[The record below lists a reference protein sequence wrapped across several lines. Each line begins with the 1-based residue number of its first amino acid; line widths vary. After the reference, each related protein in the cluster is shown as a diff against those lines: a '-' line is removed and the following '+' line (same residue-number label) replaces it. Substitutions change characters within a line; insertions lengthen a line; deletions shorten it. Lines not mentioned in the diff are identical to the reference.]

1 MKSPSTPRTL
11 KQWPRQPAWFI
22 LTGLWLAICL
32 GATSISAAE
41 GPEIPAPDGPT
52 LAANVRNLVP
62 EATEVQGTLIIR
74 RGPAK
79 RVRLPIFFKTEVGE
93 NSWRAS
99 YEVKGT
105 NGTTLE
111 KLSVVHHLDS
121 TNQYHWDRTSA
132 VSTQRA
138 ASPGDTMA
146 SFADSDFWLADL
158 GLEFLHWPQQRL
170 LKDKNGMRKSRY
182 CRVLESTNPD
192 PKPGAY
198 ATVVSWIDHEY
209 GGVILA
215 EAYDTERNLVKSF
228 EIDGVTEVN
237 DQWQLKAMK
246 ITDHR
251 LNSRTQIEFNYQS
264 KAH

>member
-1 MKSPSTPRTL
+1 MNPLSMPSSLMRCFC
-11 KQWPRQPAWFI
+11 QPGWRSFY
-22 LTGLWLAICL
+22 GLWLL
-32 GATSISAAE
+32 ATLLVTPAAAAE
-41 GPEIPAPDGPT
+41 RPEIPATDGPT
-52 LAANVRNLVP
+52 LAASVRNLVP

-79 RVRLPIFFKTEVGE
+79 RTRVPIFFKTEVGE

-121 TNQYHWDRTSA
+121 TNQYRWDR
-132 VSTQRA
+132 STATATQGTAPADPMA
-138 ASPGDTMA
+138 A
-146 SFADSDFWLADL
+146 FAESDFWLADL

-182 CRVLESTNPD
+182 CRVLESTNPN

-198 ATVVSWIDHEY
+198 ATVVSWIDHEF

-215 EAYDTERNLVKSF
+215 EAYDTERNLLKSF
-228 EIDGVTEVN
+228 EIDGVTEVD

-264 KAH
+264 KAP